1 MRLASDRDEP
11 QTAKMT
17 LPRVNCRSEADWL
30 ARTVDSVRREGCMVV
45 EGVVSADMLRETR
58 ERMYVVQ
65 KKLHEDVGKERLIS
79 AGELGVLRNML
90 KYDDFFFRYLGLP
103 EMLAVVDATVSNAAI
118 LHLQNGF
125 VLPSFPPGETPKVFQ
140 NKYHM
145 DFPRVLHGYLASVN
159 VFFAIDAFTA
169 SNGGTIAV
177 PGTHQRMAAPPA
189 AELEVNAVAVECPAG
204 SMLVFD
210 STLWHAAGANVSGRD
225 RLAINHQFTRSW
237 IKQQIDYVRALGDD
251 MVLRQ
256 PPRTQ
261 QLLGWYTRVVT
272 SLDEFY
278 QPEDKRLY
286 RRGQG

>member
-1 MRLASDRDEP
+1 MS
-11 QTAKMT
+11 

-30 ARTVDSVRREGCMVV
+30 VRTVESVRRDGCMIV
-45 EGVVSADMLRETR
+45 EGVVDVDMLRETR
-58 ERMYVVQ
+58 ERTYAVQ
-65 KKLHEDVGKERLIS
+65 TRLHEDVGKERLTR

-90 KYDDFFFRYLGLP
+90 KHDDFFFRYLELP
-103 EMLAVVDATVSNAAI
+103 EMLQVVDATVSNTAI

-125 VLPSFPPGETPKVFQ
+125 VLPSFPPGEAPRIFQ
-140 NKYHM
+140 NKFHM

-159 VFFAIDAFTA
+159 MLFAIDAFTA

-177 PGTHQRMAAPPA
+177 AGTHQRMAAPLA
-189 AELEVNAVAVECPAG
+189 AELEAKAVPVECPAG

-210 STLWHAAGANVSGRD
+210 STLWHAAGANVSGED
-225 RLAINHQFTRSW
+225 RLGINHQFTRSW
-237 IKQQIDYVRALGDD
+237 IKQQIDYVRALGDAT
-251 MVLRQ
+251 VLRQ
-256 PPRTQ
+256 KPRTQ